1 MASSDRQERL
11 TSPHPRRCSASS
23 GEVPQPRGDLDILI
37 DRDNREDWHGIVL
50 RARKHMRCVAHHP
63 DRYALVEYD
72 PSCPEG
78 VNLHTGDSSNTTGH
92 TEKGPPP
99 SADGE
104 VDTLIPPP
112 PPPTFHLFAH
122 LPKELGD
129 KILLASVP
137 PVRIEAFVRVDFEW
151 NHGPQARFS
160 QETIRAWRDVVLYAV
175 SAETRRLACAAFGV
189 PDPLGF
195 PFSPARDAV
204 WLLWDGGRMWAG
216 HRFLKDCREA
226 GAVVQRGSREWVM
239 PEGLR
244 GRVAEVVVEGGMY
257 GFFDGGRKGAWRY
270 VFGLLKEFAGLRVL
284 TVEMWDLGDGGFE
297 GVYDGEKEEVYR
309 VDQLDLFDELEGMS
323 EDGVVPFPGLRVLRV
338 KAVLPTAKQ
347 TRVRLRFRKVNGS
360 HFVVVS
366 KDDLPA
372 TRV

>member
-11 TSPHPRRCSASS
+11 MSPPPRRCSASS
-23 GEVPQPRGDLDILI
+23 GEVPQPKGDLDILI

-50 RARKHMRCVAHHP
+50 RARKHMRCVPHHP
-63 DRYALVEYD
+63 DRYAQVEYD

-78 VNLHTGDSSNTTGH
+78 VNLPTGDSNTTGH

-104 VDTLIPPP
+104 VDTLLPPP

-122 LPKELGD
+122 LPKELRD

-160 QETIRAWRDVVLYAV
+160 QNTIRAWRDLVLYAV
-175 SAETRRLACAAFGV
+175 SAETRRLACAAYGV

-204 WLLWDGGRMWAG
+204 WLLWDGGTMWAA

-226 GAVVQRGSREWVM
+226 GAVVQRESREWVM

-244 GRVAEVVVEGGMY
+244 ARVAEVVVELMY
-257 GFFDGGRKGAWRY
+257 GFFDSGRKGPWRY
-270 VFGLLKEFAGLRVL
+270 AFGLLKEFPGMRVL
-284 TVEMWDLGDGGFE
+284 TVEMWDLDDGGFG

-338 KAVLPTAKQ
+338 SSVLPTFKQ
-347 TRVRLRFRKVNGS
+347 TQGRLRFRKVNGS
-360 HFVVVS
+360 HFVVVR
-366 KDDLPA
+366 KDEVPTA
-372 TRV
+372 GV

>member
-1 MASSDRQERL
+1 M
-11 TSPHPRRCSASS
+11 SPPPRRCSASS
-23 GEVPQPRGDLDILI
+23 GEVPQPKGDLDIFI
-37 DRDNREDWHGIVL
+37 DRDNREDWRGIVL
-50 RARKHMRCVAHHP
+50 RARKHMRCVPHHP

-78 VNLHTGDSSNTTGH
+78 VNLQTGDSNTTGH
-92 TEKGPPP
+92 IEKGPPP

-104 VDTLIPPP
+104 VDTLPPPPP

-122 LPKELGD
+122 LPKELRD

-160 QETIRAWRDVVLYAV
+160 QKTIRAWRDVVLYAV
-175 SAETRRLACAAFGV
+175 SAETRRLACAAYGV

-195 PFSPARDAV
+195 PFSTVKDAV
-204 WLLWDGGRMWAG
+204 WLLWDGGTMWAA

-226 GAVVQRGSREWVM
+226 GAVVQREFREWVM

-244 GRVAEVVVEGGMY
+244 ARVAEVVVELMY
-257 GFFDGGRKGAWRY
+257 GFFDSGRKGPWRY
-270 VFGLLKEFAGLRVL
+270 VFGLLKEFPGMRVL
-284 TVEMWDLGDGGFE
+284 TVEMWDLDDGGFE
-297 GVYDGEKEEVYR
+297 GVYDGEKEELYR

-323 EDGVVPFPGLRVLRV
+323 EDGVVPFPGLRLLTAR
-338 KAVLPTAKQ
+338 AVLPTLKQ
-347 TRVRLRFRKVNGS
+347 TQGRLRFRKVNGS
-360 HFVVVS
+360 HFVIVRKNEV
-366 KDDLPA
+366 PTA
-372 TRV
+372 GV